1 MTPQNTP
8 ASDEAKAEKVVQEN
22 MEGASM
28 CCSTCFRNAK
38 MEEVIS
44 ALRYGFHRGLREAR
58 TESLSEISNL
68 RELLER
74 AIPFIQQLVNDYAP
88 SETKKERKILAD
100 YAALTK
106 GEKND

>member
-1 MTPQNTP
+1 MTNKSDDEKAIKHANIVDDVDTGTWHGRY
-8 ASDEAKAEKVVQEN
+8 ASFKA
-22 MEGASM
+22 
-28 CCSTCFRNAK
+28 
-38 MEEVIS
+38 
-44 ALRYGFHRGLREAR
+44 GLREAR
-58 TESLSEISNL
+58 TESLAEIAQL

-106 GEKND
+106 GEK